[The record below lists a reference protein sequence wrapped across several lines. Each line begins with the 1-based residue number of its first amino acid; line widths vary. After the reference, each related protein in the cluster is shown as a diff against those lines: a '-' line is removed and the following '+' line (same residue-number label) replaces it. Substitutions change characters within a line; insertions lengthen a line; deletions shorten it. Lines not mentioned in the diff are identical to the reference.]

1 MYTISQKGF
10 ESDDGK
16 LQAYLNLSASDV
28 SGDWTQRQEASI
40 GEYEANQSEIP
51 KDVELL
57 YQLFDGYIASE
68 ISGCKNQKILDVG
81 CGISKEYPL
90 YVKAIKNSQDTV
102 GNIYVGLDPLLIDV
116 KERKY
121 LFIAGRLEDLSKV
134 MLSQFDVFIFSTS
147 LDHFEDIGDVCKS
160 IFPVAKKGA
169 RLIFWVGLH
178 DPGIVS
184 QSIGAKFFRNLYGS
198 VNPIHFLYFFLKANL
213 LLLAGYLK
221 MLKRRIFLMKNKRL
235 DNLHFHYFTEG
246 SVISVLRQFGVV
258 EKIVSI
264 PGTNSIFAT
273 VTAQEDQN
281 H

>member
-1 MYTISQKGF
+1 MYIISNKGF
-10 ESDDGK
+10 ESDDGQI
-16 LQAYLNLSASDV
+16 QAYLNLSSSDV

-40 GEYEANQSEIP
+40 GEYEANQSDIP

-68 ISGCKNQKILDVG
+68 ISGYKNQKILDVG
-81 CGISKEYPL
+81 CGISREYPL
-90 YVKAIKNSQDTV
+90 YVNAIKNSQDTA

-116 KERKY
+116 EERKY

-160 IFPVAKKGA
+160 VFSVAKKGA

-184 QSIGAKFFRNLYGS
+184 QSIGANFFRNLYGS

-213 LLLAGYLK
+213 LLLMGYLK
-221 MLKRRIFLMKNKRL
+221 MLKRRFFLMKSKRL

-246 SVISVLRQFGVV
+246 SVISALSQFGVLK
-258 EKIVSI
+258 KIVSI

-273 VTAQEDQN
+273 VIAQEDQKQ
-281 H
+281 